1 MLPRLSVT
9 AATGR
14 THSTYV
20 TSVVAWLDTDD
31 DERRR
36 MRELITMF
44 RDQGAVDELG
54 MKRIRDAFSNRLF
67 PGTSVLW
74 SRARYLFFVRGS
86 TTPWKMEMALQEAF
100 GQPRQEE
107 LLAALAAS
115 GVDGE
120 SARDLVMD
128 LTPG

>member
-54 MKRIRDAFSNRLF
+54 MKALF
-67 PGTSVLW
+67 T
-74 SRARYLFFVRGS
+74 
-86 TTPWKMEMALQEAF
+86 
-100 GQPRQEE
+100 
-107 LLAALAAS
+107 AALRDFSGGGAAS
-115 GVDGE
+115 RLPGRAE
-120 SARDLVMD
+120 ARRE
-128 LTPG
+128 GGAA